1 MKQIFLIVITNIVH
15 MVDVSRICGVNKL
28 TSLCIECIICVSQC
42 FTLFLGGGKFKM
54 IQEKEF
60 RVWLTENYTYSPA
73 VVGDI
78 VSRIKRANRILEFDL
93 DDAYQFYLEHEESY
107 KVLSVSVRSQIKKAV
122 KLYQAYMKKG

>member
-1 MKQIFLIVITNIVH
+1 

-42 FTLFLGGGKFKM
+42 FTLFGGGEFKM

>member
-1 MKQIFLIVITNIVH
+1 
-15 MVDVSRICGVNKL
+15 
-28 TSLCIECIICVSQC
+28 
-42 FTLFLGGGKFKM
+42 M

-78 VSRIKRANRILEFDL
+78 VSRIKRANRILEFNL
-93 DDAYQFYLEHEESY
+93 DDTYQFYWEHEEAY

-122 KLYQAYMKKG
+122 RLYRAYMKKDEVNKWE

>member
-1 MKQIFLIVITNIVH
+1 
-15 MVDVSRICGVNKL
+15 
-28 TSLCIECIICVSQC
+28 
-42 FTLFLGGGKFKM
+42 M

-78 VSRIKRANRILEFDL
+78 VSRIKRANRILEFNL

-107 KVLSVSVRSQIKKAV
+107 KVFIVGFCSFTDKKSGEIISSIYE
-122 KLYQAYMKKG
+122 KRMK

>member
-1 MKQIFLIVITNIVH
+1 

-42 FTLFLGGGKFKM
+42 FTLFLGGEFKM

-78 VSRIKRANRILEFDL
+78 VSRIKRANRILEFNREM
-93 DDAYQFYLEHEESY
+93 F
-107 KVLSVSVRSQIKKAV
+107 
-122 KLYQAYMKKG
+122 

>member
-1 MKQIFLIVITNIVH
+1 MFHT
-15 MVDVSRICGVNKL
+15 
-28 TSLCIECIICVSQC
+28 
-42 FTLFLGGGKFKM
+42 FFWGGEFKM

-107 KVLSVSVRSQIKKAV
+107 KVIVGFCSFTDKKSGEIISSIYE
-122 KLYQAYMKKG
+122 KRMK

>member
-1 MKQIFLIVITNIVH
+1 MFHT
-15 MVDVSRICGVNKL
+15 
-28 TSLCIECIICVSQC
+28 
-42 FTLFLGGGKFKM
+42 FFGGGKKFKM

-78 VSRIKRANRILEFDL
+78 VSRIKRANRILEFN
-93 DDAYQFYLEHEESY
+93 LEHEEAY
-107 KVLSVSVRSQIKKAV
+107 YVLSVSVRSQIKKAV